1 MKKFYFLLASIII
14 ASHCFAQQEAIIKSS
29 SQKVLLNAN
38 VTWQYQSDTT
48 LNGSALRLEIPAL
61 QANEYIIDHI
71 GYSLVF
77 NEKYKQAKWV
87 AYELTVA
94 ETEKVAERSNA
105 FKPDPTIPQLT
116 NQARDYTGSGYDR
129 GHLAPAADQSWSYQ
143 AMQESFYYSNMSPQ
157 LPGFNRGIWKNL
169 EEQVRQWA
177 RDNEAMYIVT
187 GPVLKDNLSTLGE
200 SSIAIPKYYY
210 KVILD
215 YKEPELKGIGFIMP
229 NESSSYPL
237 QHFAVSIDSVENFT
251 GIDFFPLLPNVDET
265 TLEKN
270 VCLSCWNWGQNKNYI
285 LPPDDIEDKTESS
298 GQIKPQSVQ
307 CVVITK
313 AGKRCKR
320 MTSAANGRC
329 YQHQAKNLK

>member
-1 MKKFYFLLASIII
+1 MKKLYFLQLIII
-14 ASHCFAQQEAIIKSS
+14 SFHCFAQQEAVIKSS

-38 VTWQYQSDTT
+38 VIRKYQSDTA
-48 LNGSALRLEIPAL
+48 LNGSKIRLEIPNL
-61 QANEYIIDHI
+61 QANEYIIDHT

-87 AYELTVA
+87 AYELTA
-94 ETEKVAERSNA
+94 SETEKVAERSNA
-105 FKPDPTIPQLT
+105 FKPDSTIPKLT

-129 GHLAPAADQSWSYQ
+129 GHLAPAADQSWSLQ

-177 RDNEAMYIVT
+177 RDNEVIYIVT

-237 QHFAVSIDSVENFT
+237 QHFAVSIDSVENLT
-251 GIDFFPLLPNVDET
+251 GIDFFPLLPDVDET

-270 VCLSCWNWGQNKNYI
+270 VCISCWNWGQNKNYK
-285 LPPDDIEDKTESS
+285 LLSNARENKSEPS
-298 GQIKPQSVQ
+298 GQIKPQAVQ
-307 CVVITK
+307 CSAITK
-313 AGKRCKR
+313 AGTRCKR
-320 MTSAANGRC
+320 MTSTADGKC
-329 YQHQAKNLK
+329 YQHNGK